1 VEVRGDGFF
10 VFVLFADL
18 LAAAIAFVDFA
29 TAKALF
35 FAAQSGS
42 CFLKNF
48 QRGVLFFALSYV
60 LVKCEFENTTV
71 LSKKKKRPF
80 LLRQGCNVSFF
91 FDRRL
96 KNQRAHRHR
105 HRQLH
110 ASRTSSGEEHPPPLA
125 RKEY

>member
-1 VEVRGDGFF
+1 MEVRGDGFF

-29 TAKALF
+29 TAKAF

-60 LVKCEFENTTV
+60 VKCEFENTTV
-71 LSKKKKRPF
+71 LSKKKK
-80 LLRQGCNVSFF
+80 NVRFYYDKGVTYLFF
-91 FDRRL
+91 SIED
-96 KNQRAHRHR
+96 
-105 HRQLH
+105 
-110 ASRTSSGEEHPPPLA
+110 
-125 RKEY
+125 

>member
-1 VEVRGDGFF
+1 MVEVRGDGFF

-29 TAKALF
+29 TAKAF

-60 LVKCEFENTTV
+60 VKCEFENTTV
-71 LSKKKKRPF
+71 LSKKKK
-80 LLRQGCNVSFF
+80 NVRFYYDKGVKNHFF
-91 FDRRL
+91 
-96 KNQRAHRHR
+96 
-105 HRQLH
+105 
-110 ASRTSSGEEHPPPLA
+110 
-125 RKEY
+125 

>member
-71 LSKKKKRPF
+71 LSKKK
-80 LLRQGCNVSFF
+80 NVRFYYDKGVTYLFF
-91 FDRRL
+91 SIED
-96 KNQRAHRHR
+96 
-105 HRQLH
+105 
-110 ASRTSSGEEHPPPLA
+110 
-125 RKEY
+125 